1 MRYSWDERKAAANLH
16 KHGIGFTEAVRIFD
30 GEILHWPDE
39 RYHYGEERWIAIGIA
54 KGQEVFVVYV
64 EEGEEVRRILSA
76 RPATRRERA
85 LYWRTIGQQD

>member
-16 KHGIGFTEAVRIFD
+16 KHGVGFAEAARIFD
-30 GEILHWPDE
+30 GAVVHWPDE
-39 RYHYGEERWIAIGIA
+39 RHRYGEERWIAVGIA
-54 KGQEVFVVYV
+54 KGQEVIVVYV
-64 EEGEEVRRILSA
+64 EQDQDVRRIVSA